1 MEILGSSFLSDLAY
15 AKCGITAVTRAAEAP
30 LAASAISSS
39 STRFSCT
46 GGTSGWIRYTSRSRQ
61 FACNCTWRQS
71 LANRVV
77 RTGLRGTPRSEQISS
92 ASSGCARPPK
102 MTMSASTDSLRLATA
117 RIGRDIRRQPQ
128 LGPDLLLHG
137 VTIGPG
143 VNRDHELL
151 APEQFEHRVGL
162 LVILAQPHRE
172 RLLRVVVPGR
182 QLPAARIAAP
192 GLARAVAD
200 QVVVHAA
207 LGAQPPVQHPAAH
220 LAVRQVEVDHR
231 VDVVAFHEELGLP
244 CAAREA
250 VDKKPV
256 VPVVL
261 GQPALHH
268 GLRHVVPDE
277 LPAVDNPLH
286 LRAHLG
292 VVQHIPPEDV
302 AHADMHQVQVS
313 REHLALGALPAALH
327 AHDHVLAHD
336 ITLAHRRPMA
346 ITSRPAKRY
355 AHYHGDSRPRSP
367 GHAGRRPRVAVPHHA
382 ALDWLARA
390 DGSDVLGHALAG

>member
-1 MEILGSSFLSDLAY
+1 M
-15 AKCGITAVTRAAEAP
+15 TTVTRAADAP

-77 RTGLRGTPRSEQISS
+77 RTGRRGTPRSEQISS

-117 RIGRDIRRQPQ
+117 RVGRDIRRQPQ

-162 LVILAQPHRE
+162 LVVLAQPHRE
-172 RLLRVVVPGR
+172 RLLRVVVPGG

-286 LRAHLG
+286 LGAH
-292 VVQHIPPEDV
+292 
-302 AHADMHQVQVS
+302 
-313 REHLALGALPAALH
+313 PAALH

-336 ITLAHRRPMA
+336 ITLAHRRPTA

-355 AHYHGDSRPRSP
+355 AHYHGNPRPRSP
-367 GHAGRRPRVAVPHHA
+367 GHPGRRPCVAVPHHA
-382 ALDWLARA
+382 ALAWLARA